1 MEKNLNVT
9 PFMNVN
15 QFKEEIKRGYDE
27 SVDKESIKNSVSS
40 FTSRV
45 RAIVRGWG
53 DLVRKKKYK

>member
-1 MEKNLNVT
+1 MLINSRKKYGVIGL
-9 PFMNVN
+9 
-15 QFKEEIKRGYDE
+15 IK
-27 SVDKESIKNSVSS
+27 SIKNAVSS